1 MTNLEN
7 SDERKL
13 AKKEYEAL
21 KKHLGEMLL
30 EHNAQEENPEEWA
43 YYSRKF
49 EEARE
54 KIKRQL

>member
-1 MTNLEN
+1 MTSLEN

-21 KKHLGEMLL
+21 KKHLGDMLL
-30 EHNAQEENPEEWA
+30 EHNAQEENPEDWA

-54 KIKRQL
+54 KLKRQL